1 MAIKSFADQGTSD
14 VYHGINSKA
23 ARRILPQRVW
33 KAAQRKLTLLHVAK
47 QTTDLNLPGMHFEP
61 LKYDRPGFNS
71 IRINDQYRIVFQ
83 FTNGDAFNVGIEDFH
98 GRKQT

>member
-1 MAIKSFADQGTSD
+1 M
-14 VYHGINSKA
+14 
-23 ARRILPQRVW
+23 
-33 KAAQRKLTLLHVAK
+33 TLLHNAK
-47 QTTDLNLPGMHFEP
+47 QTTDLSLPGLHFET

-71 IRINDQYRIVFQ
+71 IRVNDQFRIVFQ